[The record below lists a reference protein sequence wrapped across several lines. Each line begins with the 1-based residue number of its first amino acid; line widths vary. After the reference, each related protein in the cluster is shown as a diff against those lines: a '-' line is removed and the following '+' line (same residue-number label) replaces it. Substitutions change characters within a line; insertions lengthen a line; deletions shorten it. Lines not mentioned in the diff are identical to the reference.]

1 MVTYR
6 PEYEHGWANISVC
19 TQFRVEALPAE
30 TTDELLETLLGRRP
44 GLRPLKRLLVQLTDR
59 NPFFLEETVRT
70 LSEVG
75 VLAGEPGAYR
85 QARVIEALQIPPT
98 VQAIL
103 AARIDRLPDGAKRL
117 LQSAAVVGTDVPLV
131 LLQEIAD
138 EGDADLPRAAR
149 RAAGRRVPLRVA
161 ALPRLRVHLR
171 HVLTHDV
178 AYGSLSQARRRAL
191 HARIAARS
199 SGCSRS
205 G

>member
-1 MVTYR
+1 
-6 PEYEHGWANISVC
+6 
-19 TQFRVEALPAE
+19 
-30 TTDELLETLLGRRP
+30 
-44 GLRPLKRLLVQLTDR
+44 
-59 NPFFLEETVRT
+59 

-85 QARVIEALQIPPT
+85 QARVIEALQIPHT

-138 EGDADLPRAAR
+138 EGDADLP
-149 RAAGRRVPLRVA
+149 GQLA
-161 ALPRLRVHLR
+161 ALQAGEFLYESRLFPDFEYTFR

-178 AYGSLSQARRRAL
+178 AYGSLSQARRRGRLSMILGAY
-191 HARIAARS
+191 
-199 SGCSRS
+199 SRLGRAS
-205 G
+205 WRESV